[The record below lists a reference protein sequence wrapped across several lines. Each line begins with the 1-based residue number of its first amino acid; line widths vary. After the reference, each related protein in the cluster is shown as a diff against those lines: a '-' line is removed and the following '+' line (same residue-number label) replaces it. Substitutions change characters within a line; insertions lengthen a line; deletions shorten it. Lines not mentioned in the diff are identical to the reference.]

1 MPRKTTQQEI
11 IARFRESHGSTYDYT
26 LVEYRNSNTKV
37 KVICSV
43 HGIFEIQPR
52 HHVNGVGCRECY
64 FDSQKTSKAEF
75 VARAQNHFGNRYDY
89 SLFDE
94 LPSFGE
100 KVQIYCREHEA
111 IFLQEPRNHMR
122 GHVGCTQ
129 CKSLKLA
136 GPVSERGNMKNA
148 SKVKDAFVRRAESV
162 HGKSYDYSQFNYLTS
177 NIKGVII
184 CPKHG
189 EFWQTPSNHLKGT
202 KCPECAKDI
211 LKMNTFKKKC
221 NELGIDYWRA
231 LKRREA
237 GLSEEKIF
245 DEGYVRN
252 TREVNEINVHGVTY
266 PNLREAI
273 RVLKPSA
280 SGHTISRWIE
290 SGMPPEEAFER
301 VANPGYANGIIYRIT
316 NKSTGKEYVG
326 LTIQTLERRWNYHI
340 QQAMAGYVKGTD
352 SLHAAIREFGSDDF
366 IVLQIDSGTA
376 KNDLEK
382 KERYWIKKLGTLSP
396 QGYNISSGGVSGGS
410 NKKAVELDGV
420 RFESVGIA
428 AQYISE
434 TRKISLDAAKARLR
448 SGRINAKSPA
458 KPGMSLIKTPAY
470 KAWSR
475 IFHGVLNSRSKEHIS
490 GLGVYAPWRDFE
502 SFLKDVGQ
510 PPETG
515 MAFARLDK
523 SEGFYPSNCAW
534 LSKSESSRIN
544 AAYMKS
550 HGTLVGRKGYTGREP
565 KPSKE
570 GFNQAEAPA

>member
-11 IARFRESHGSTYDYT
+11 IAKFRESHGGTYDYT

-43 HGIFEIQPR
+43 HGIFEIQPG

-64 FDSQKTSKAEF
+64 FDSQKTSKADF
-75 VARAQNHFGNRYDY
+75 VARSQNYFGNRYDY
-89 SLFDE
+89 TLFDE

-122 GHVGCTQ
+122 GHVGCSQ

-136 GPVSERGNMKNA
+136 GPISERGNMKKA
-148 SKVKDAFVRRAESV
+148 SEVKEAFVRRAESV

-211 LKMNTFKKKC
+211 LKTNTFKKKC
-221 NELGIDYWRA
+221 NELGIDYWRT

-237 GLSEEKIF
+237 GLAEEKIF
-245 DEGYVRN
+245 EEGYVRN
-252 TREVNEINVHGVTY
+252 TREVNEITVYCVTY

-280 SGHTISRWIE
+280 SSHTISRWLE
-290 SGMPPEEAFER
+290 SGMSPEEAFER

-326 LTIQTLERRWNYHI
+326 LTIQTLERRWNDHI
-340 QQAMAGYVKGTD
+340 QQAMAGYIKGTD
-352 SLHAAIREFGSDDF
+352 SLHAAIREFGPDDF

-396 QGYNISSGGVSGGS
+396 HGYNISSGGVSGGS
-410 NKKAVELDGV
+410 NKKAVEIDGV

-458 KPGMSLIKTPAY
+458 KPSMSLIKTPAY

-475 IFHGVLNSRSKEHIS
+475 IFHGVLNSRSKEYIS
-490 GLGVYAPWRDFE
+490 GLGVYAPWSDFE

-510 PPETG
+510 PPEAG

-523 SEGFYPSNCAW
+523 SEGFYPNNCAW
-534 LSKSESSRIN
+534 LSKSEASRIN
-544 AAYMKS
+544 AAYMS
-550 HGTLVGRKGYTGREP
+550 SQGTLVGRKRLDI
-565 KPSKE
+565 KSSKE
-570 GFNQAEAPA
+570 K

>member
-11 IARFRESHGSTYDYT
+11 IAKFQESHGSTYDYT

-43 HGIFEIQPR
+43 HGIFEVQPG

-75 VARAQNHFGNRYDY
+75 VERSQIHFGNRYDY
-89 SLFDE
+89 TLFDE

-122 GHVGCTQ
+122 GHVGCSQ

-136 GPVSERGNMKNA
+136 GPISERGNMKNA
-148 SKVKDAFVRRAESV
+148 SEVKEAFVRRAESV
-162 HGKSYDYSQFNYLTS
+162 HGKNYDYSQFNYLTS

-211 LKMNTFKKKC
+211 LKTNTFKKKC
-221 NELGIDYWRA
+221 KELGIDYWRA

-245 DEGYVRN
+245 KEGYVRN
-252 TREVNEINVHGVTY
+252 TREVNEINVYGVTY

-273 RVLKPSA
+273 RALKPSA
-280 SGHTISRWIE
+280 SSHTISRWIE

-340 QQAMAGYVKGTD
+340 QQAMAGYINGTD
-352 SLHAAIREFGSDDF
+352 SLHAAIREFGPDDF
-366 IVLQIDSGTA
+366 VVLQIDSGTT

-410 NKKAVELDGV
+410 NKKAVEIDGV

-428 AQYISE
+428 AQHISE
-434 TRKISLDAAKARLR
+434 TREISVDAAKARLR
-448 SGRINAKSPA
+448 SGRINIKSPA
-458 KPGMSLIKTPAY
+458 KTGMSLIKTPAY

-475 IFHGVLNSRSKEHIS
+475 IFHGVLNAKSKDFIS
-490 GLGVYAPWRDFE
+490 GLNVYAPWRDFQT
-502 SFLKDVGQ
+502 FLNDVGQ
-510 PPETG
+510 PPEAG
-515 MAFARLDK
+515 MAFARLNK
-523 SEGFYPSNCAW
+523 SDGFYPGNCAW
-534 LSKSESSRIN
+534 LSKSEASRIN
-544 AAYMKS
+544 AANMKNQ
-550 HGTLVGRKGYTGREP
+550 GTLVGRKGVTGREP
-565 KPSKE
+565 KPSNE
-570 GFNQAEAPA
+570 EFNQAEAPA